1 MTATVN
7 EISKPQLRRLQVL
20 YGQYAHHSLDAAPTR
35 EGRIAWASSRIGRP
49 IDSFSDLTLDEGKK
63 LIDGLQAAL
72 GVKLP
77 SKTPR
82 RRWNR
87 RDGQKAGTEGRHDQA
102 HEETTLVGD
111 RDIRRIQREMNR
123 LGWDQAR
130 LDAFLASPRGPN
142 GRSALIRTLGEAN
155 RVYWALKHM
164 KINKQN
170 PHDSSQEQHIA
181 C

>member
-1 MTATVN
+1 MTAFVN

-20 YGQYAHHSLDAAPTR
+20 YGQYVRHSLDAAPTR

-63 LIDGLQAAL
+63 LIDGLQSAL

-87 RDGQKAGTEGRHDQA
+87 RDAQKAGTEGRHDQA
-102 HEETTLVGD
+102 HDETTLVGD
-111 RDIRRIQREMNR
+111 RDIRRIQRELDR

-142 GRSALIRTLGEAN
+142 GRSTLIRTLGEAN

-164 KINKQN
+164 KVMNPNEEQN
-170 PHDSSQEQHIA
+170 IA

>member
-1 MTATVN
+1 MN
-7 EISKPQLRRLQVL
+7 EITKPQLRRLQVL
-20 YGQYAHHSLDAAPTR
+20 YGQYVHHSLDAAPTR
-35 EGRIAWASSRIGRP
+35 EGRIEWASTQVRRTVT
-49 IDSFSDLTLDEGKK
+49 SFSDLSIDEGKK
-63 LIDGLQAAL
+63 LIDGLQSVL

-102 HEETTLVGD
+102 HDETTLVGD
-111 RDIRRIQREMNR
+111 RDIRRIQRELDR

-142 GRSALIRTLGEAN
+142 ARSTSIRTLGEAN

-164 KINKQN
+164 KLREEQN
-170 PHDSSQEQHIA
+170 IA